1 MHPPIA
7 MFPTLPLGG
16 AARKGLV
23 ATVLFWALT
32 TSAQAQ
38 LLAYES
44 FNYTPG
50 SFFATSGGTATTAT
64 GFTGNLAWD
73 YGTTSASILQSG
85 SLSYTDGSM
94 ALVTSNNF
102 YENGHGRLSSTFDL
116 SGGGPFAAYLESGR
130 IGANGTTIYL
140 SFIYQKTTTSTA
152 GFASGLELFRGG
164 YNDPGR
170 VLSLNTW
177 SGHSV
182 ADYHLT
188 VGEGANGGS
197 WAGGA
202 ASSTNADLGFVT
214 AAATFFVIRI
224 DFGAGTDTARIYANP
239 LLSSEPGSAT
249 GQVSASDLSFDR
261 IASSTFSGAPSGY
274 LDEIRVG
281 TTYLSVAAATAVP
294 EPATAAALL
303 GAAALVLAALRRRV
317 QIT

>member
-1 MHPPIA
+1 MS
-7 MFPTLPLGG
+7 PTLPLGG
-16 AARKGLV
+16 AAKKVFV

-32 TSAQAQ
+32 TTAQAQ
-38 LLAYES
+38 LLAYEP
-44 FNYTPG
+44 FNYSPG
-50 SFFATSGGTATTAT
+50 AFFATSGGTATTAT

-85 SLSYTDGSM
+85 SLSYTDGASM
-94 ALVTSNNF
+94 ALATSNNY

-152 GFASGLELFRGG
+152 GYAGGLELFRGG
-164 YNDPGR
+164 YSDPGR
-170 VLSLNTW
+170 ILSLNTW
-177 SGHSV
+177 TGHSI

-197 WAGGA
+197 WGGGA

-239 LLSSEPGSAT
+239 LLASEPGSAT
-249 GQVSASDLSFDR
+249 GQVTASDLSFDR
-261 IASSTFSGAPSGY
+261 IANSNFGGAPSGY

-281 TTYLSVAAATAVP
+281 TTYSSVATAVP
-294 EPATAAALL
+294 EPATTAALL
-303 GAAALVLAALRRRV
+303 GVAALALAALRRREARS
-317 QIT
+317 